1 MPKILQHTGGDVVE
15 VILADHRWFEEA
27 LRELRDVQADR
38 AAVLADLA
46 TVLIAHA
53 EAEESKVY
61 STLRNKNAID
71 DEEVEHSEHEHDE
84 GNEALLALMEVADTS
99 SEEFSEK
106 THELSEALSHHLDEE
121 ERDVLNPARTDVSQ
135 QVRDQLGEAFSAERT
150 RLIESGCG
158 SIDNVRRIVE
168 QAHQKKNAPARRAG
182 DHHHGPAPPARGRPC
197 PAAWVAVGVA

>member
-1 MPKILQHTGGDVVE
+1 MPKILQHAGGDVVE

-27 LRELRDVQADR
+27 LRELRDVESDR

-53 EAEESKVY
+53 EAEESQVY
-61 STLRNKNAID
+61 PQLRKKKAID
-71 DEEVEHSEHEHDE
+71 AEEVEHSEHEHDE
-84 GNEALLALMEVADTS
+84 GNEALLELMEVEDTT

-135 QVRDQLGEAFSAERT
+135 EVRDELGEKFAAERA
-150 RLIESGCG
+150 RLIESGAG
-158 SIDNVRRIVE
+158 SIENVRKLV
-168 QAHQKKNAPARRAG
+168 
-182 DHHHGPAPPARGRPC
+182 
-197 PAAWVAVGVA
+197 AAAKEKEKSS

>member
-15 VILADHRWFEEA
+15 LILADHRWFEEA

-61 STLRNKNAID
+61 PALRKKDAID
-71 DEEVEHSEHEHDE
+71 AEEVEHSEHEHAE
-84 GNEALLALMEVADTS
+84 GNDALLALMEVDDTG
-99 SEEFSEK
+99 SEEFSQK
-106 THELSEALSHHLDEE
+106 LHELSEALTHHLDEE
-121 ERDVLNPARTDVSQ
+121 ERDVLNPARTDVAED
-135 QVRDQLGEAFSAERT
+135 VRRTLGDTFAEERA

-158 SIDNVRRIVE
+158 DIANVRKVVAAE
-168 QAHQKKNAPARRAG
+168 QQN
-182 DHHHGPAPPARGRPC
+182 
-197 PAAWVAVGVA
+197 

>member
-1 MPKILQHTGGDVVE
+1 MASRSTGTGRAIPACSPGADLEGSMPKILQHAGGDVVE

-27 LRELRDVQADR
+27 LRELRDVESDR

-53 EAEESKVY
+53 EAEESEVY
-61 STLRNKNAID
+61 PQLRKKDAID
-71 DEEVEHSEHEHDE
+71 AEEVEHSEHEHDE
-84 GNEALLALMEVADTS
+84 GNEALLELMEVEDTA

-135 QVRDQLGEAFSAERT
+135 KVRDDLGEKFAAERE
-150 RLIESGCG
+150 RLIESGAG
-158 SIDNVRRIVE
+158 SIDNVRKIVAAAKKKE
-168 QAHQKKNAPARRAG
+168 KQQKSS
-182 DHHHGPAPPARGRPC
+182 
-197 PAAWVAVGVA
+197 